1 VLKTPLLHPE
11 ILQSLASAGHGSQV
25 LIADSNYP
33 VRTHSNPDA
42 DLVFLNLAPGKLGA
56 VEVLEA
62 IAGAIPIEAAAVMF
76 PDTGIEPPIQAEFRA
91 ALADQLPELERVERF
106 AFYDRVREWPTALV
120 IATGEQRVY
129 ANILLTIGVVKPE

>member
-1 VLKTPLLHPE
+1 MLKTPLLHPE

-56 VEVLEA
+56 IEVLEA

-76 PDTGIEPPIQAEFRA
+76 PDDGVEPPIQAEFREV
-91 ALADQLPELERVERF
+91 LSELPELERVERF
-106 AFYDRVREWPTALV
+106 AFYDRVRDWQTALV

-129 ANILLTIGVVKPE
+129 ANVLLTIGVVKPE